1 MHTQKGTQGEK
12 KKKKICNIHCIGE
25 KTRLKAGIP
34 PMLPRRLK
42 QVKMVT
48 NFEFY
53 DPVTLWTLGSLLGT

>member
-12 KKKKICNIHCIGE
+12 KRRKYVTFIVLVK
-25 KTRLKAGIP
+25 KTRFKAGIP

-53 DPVTLWTLGSLLGT
+53 DRVTLWTLGSLLGT